1 MTQAH
6 LFDSIGNVNL
16 LLLPHRF
23 TLPSDSYQSRRHF
36 SGEVLQWKSL
46 RERSY
51 GVLER
56 RPNTE
61 LKEAAAA
68 AGVDVMRYT
77 PEGGETLDQ
86 MFARIKVRHPCVRK

>member
-1 MTQAH
+1 M
-6 LFDSIGNVNL
+6 
-16 LLLPHRF
+16 
-23 TLPSDSYQSRRHF
+23 
-36 SGEVLQWKSL
+36 LQWKSL

-56 RPNTE
+56 RPNAE

-86 MFARIKVRHPCVRK
+86 MFARIKARHPCVNSQIFEIYFLLFEAFL

>member
-1 MTQAH
+1 M
-6 LFDSIGNVNL
+6 
-16 LLLPHRF
+16 
-23 TLPSDSYQSRRHF
+23 
-36 SGEVLQWKSL
+36 LQWKSL

-56 RPNTE
+56 RPNAE

-86 MFARIKVRHPCVRK
+86 MFVRIKVRHPCVCKYRVFE

>member
-1 MTQAH
+1 M
-6 LFDSIGNVNL
+6 
-16 LLLPHRF
+16 
-23 TLPSDSYQSRRHF
+23 
-36 SGEVLQWKSL
+36 LQWKSL

-56 RPNTE
+56 RPNAE

-86 MFARIKVRHPCVRK
+86 MFVRIKVRHPCVGK